1 MSPYQYINISTDRPD
16 SWQNVPFMFVF
27 DLFKNHYAS
36 SGRFGMFMF
45 QVLQKAGIR
54 GCKVF

>member
-1 MSPYQYINISTDRPD
+1 
-16 SWQNVPFMFVF
+16 MFVSSF
-27 DLFKNHYAS
+27 PYFRPPTFFYAS